1 MNTNKSTI
9 EVSALAHAQDALSA
23 EGACVVTLN
32 LSALPRPLAAAVRY
46 LAEQSWQTGDAVN
59 YHTLPD
65 AARMLGIPYSTL
77 TLWVRKGKVRA
88 IQVGKRQ
95 RVDVEDC
102 RQYLINSNDRA
113 AG

>member
-9 EVSALAHAQDALSA
+9 DVSALAHAQDALS
-23 EGACVVTLN
+23 VVTLN
-32 LSALPRPLAAAVRY
+32 LDALPRPLAAAVRY
-46 LAEQSWQTGDAVN
+46 LAEQSWQTGDESQW
-59 YHTLPD
+59 HTLPD
-65 AARMLGIPYSTL
+65 AARRLGIPYSTL
-77 TLWVRKGKVRA
+77 TLWVRKGKVKA
-88 IQVGKRQ
+88 MQVGKRQ